1 MSNGSNNRPWNDS
14 RDAVTETRENAIIRK
29 SWIYLYVFTLLALI
43 YVLVVN
49 AWVVDDAYITFR
61 TVDNF
66 VHGHG
71 LRWNLDERVQVYT
84 HPLWLMV
91 MTAVYFVTREE
102 FFSSMAVCFL
112 FSLGTIVF
120 CTHFLTRGYRADL
133 WKAPLFVLA
142 LVASKS
148 VIDYASSGLENAL
161 SYLIV
166 VVFLLG
172 FLRDDESGKEPL
184 KQLRRALFL
193 ASLIFLNRPDLV
205 LLFAPAI
212 VYLFVGAVKTAPAS
226 RLVATVLVATL
237 PATLW
242 IVFSLVYYGF
252 PFPNT
257 AYAKSLSTG
266 FPISWK
272 LQRGLDYTVRSLR
285 ADTAGHLVMIA
296 ACVFAVM
303 SRAHR
308 SLFVLCGVV
317 LYIGFVVYNGA
328 AATHMNGRF
337 FSVTIFVAIVILIRL
352 LENKRVAI
360 VFAGLFAAYIAWSP
374 VSAVKFGTSAYKMYP
389 VHASGIDAKYFV
401 YIEGAALINW
411 RPGKRMPD
419 HKWLHYGERFAKN
432 QKKFHIGGASG
443 GDGIGY
449 LGFAAG
455 PDKYVIDRVA
465 LSEPFLARLP
475 AFRPTQYEHWKSGH
489 FYRPFPEGYLE
500 SVAYNDNRF
509 RDKDLGRFYD
519 IVQNITRGSVFRWDR
534 FADIWNINLGRYD
547 GLIAAYD
554 PIRAAAEEQKRTRR

>member
-1 MSNGSNNRPWNDS
+1 L
-14 RDAVTETRENAIIRK
+14 DAVTDTREKAKIRK
-29 SWIYLYVFTLLALI
+29 RWIYLYLFTLLALI

-71 LRWNLDERVQVYT
+71 LRWNVDERVQVYT

-102 FFSSMAVCFL
+102 FFSSMTVCFL
-112 FSLGTIVF
+112 LSLGTFVY
-120 CTHFLTRGYRADL
+120 CTRFLTRGYRSDL
-133 WKAPLFVLA
+133 WKAPLFVLGM
-142 LVASKS
+142 VASKS

-161 SYLIV
+161 SYAIV
-166 VVFLLG
+166 ALFIIG
-172 FLRDDESGKEPL
+172 FLRDSEDGREPL
-184 KQLRRALFL
+184 KQLRRSLFL

-205 LLFAPAI
+205 LLFAPAV
-212 VYLFVGAVKTAPAS
+212 VYLFFGAVKSTPVS

-266 FPISWK
+266 IPVSWK
-272 LQRGLDYTVRSLR
+272 LQRGLDYAARSLR
-285 ADTAGHLVMIA
+285 ADTVGHLAIIA
-296 ACVFAVM
+296 ACVVAVIY
-303 SRAHR
+303 RARH
-308 SLFVLCGVV
+308 SLFVMCGVV
-317 LYIGFVVYNGA
+317 LYFGFVVYNGA

-337 FSVTIFVAIVILIRL
+337 FSVIIFVAVLVLIRL
-352 LENKRVAI
+352 LKNKRIAAG
-360 VFAGLFAAYIAWSP
+360 FAGLCVAYIAWSP

-389 VHASGIDAKYFV
+389 VHASGIDAKQYV
-401 YIEGAALINW
+401 YNEGAALINW

-419 HKWLHYGERFAKN
+419 HEWFRYGEDFLKN
-432 QKKFHIGGASG
+432 PRKFHIGGASG

-449 LGFAAG
+449 LGFAVG
-455 PDKYVIDRVA
+455 PDKYIIDRVA

-475 AFRPTQYEHWKSGH
+475 AFQPPRYEQWKSGH
-489 FYRPFPEGYLE
+489 FYRPLPPGYLE
-500 SVAYNDNRF
+500 TIAYKENRF
-509 RDKDLGRFYD
+509 PDKDLGRYYD
-519 IVQNITRGSVFRWDR
+519 IIQNITRGSVFRWGR
-534 FADIWNINLGRYD
+534 FKDIWNINLGRYSS
-547 GLIAAYD
+547 LIAAYD
-554 PIRAAAEEQKRTRR
+554 PQRAAAEEQRRTRR